1 VGAAGPLFDVE
12 IRNET
17 IVDIVGIAVRLVEQ
31 INKVAASIPVQ
42 VIAK

>member
-31 INKVAASIPVQ
+31 INNVSSTNSEER
-42 VIAK
+42 